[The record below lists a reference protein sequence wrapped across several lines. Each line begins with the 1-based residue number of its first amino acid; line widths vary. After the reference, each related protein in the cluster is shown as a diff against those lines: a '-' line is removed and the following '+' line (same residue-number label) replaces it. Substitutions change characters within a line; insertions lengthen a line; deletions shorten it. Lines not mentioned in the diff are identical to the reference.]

1 MLNYVL
7 KPIVY
12 EQFHKK
18 YARKQNMKVCS
29 VCLRPVVLLTSLGE
43 RGCSGLGSQ
52 AMGRGPNGRLA
63 QGATHDQGRYP
74 GSQATR
80 RGGTIDSEGNLQSTT
95 LDFWHTSPRPS
106 RHFHDIYSSAS
117 SSLSLSRGICS
128 TIQCIIFHCCYS
140 CIKWDTLELFVALK
154 HLSLSSYT
162 PSINTSSFRL
172 LRTTSRRCLCF
183 AFAANAFDLFI
194 GMYMFCVYLSF
205 SASNLFIGISLM
217 YLILYLSK
225 F

>member
-29 VCLRPVVLLTSLGE
+29 VSLPPFVLLTSLGE

-52 AMGRGPNGRLA
+52 AMGRGSNGRLA

-117 SSLSLSRGICS
+117 SSLSFAWHLFNYPMHYLPLLS
-128 TIQCIIFHCCYS
+128 
-140 CIKWDTLELFVALK
+140 
-154 HLSLSSYT
+154 
-162 PSINTSSFRL
+162 
-172 LRTTSRRCLCF
+172 
-183 AFAANAFDLFI
+183 
-194 GMYMFCVYLSF
+194 
-205 SASNLFIGISLM
+205 
-217 YLILYLSK
+217 
-225 F
+225 